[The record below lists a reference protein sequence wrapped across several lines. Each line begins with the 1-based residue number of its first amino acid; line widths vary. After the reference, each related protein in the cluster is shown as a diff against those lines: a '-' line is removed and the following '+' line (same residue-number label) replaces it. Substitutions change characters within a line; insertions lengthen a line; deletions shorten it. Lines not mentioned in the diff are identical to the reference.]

1 MRLNSETNNFKSN
14 RILGL
19 EYSFLKKEKL
29 EPKMVRVIQKREIK
43 EYESTPNFKRI
54 KYIEITDDYNDYSD
68 QQDTEDSYDLNDT
81 LVVLNQEKENMP
93 LVSERIIGQG
103 KSNI

>member
-29 EPKMVRVIQKREIK
+29 EHKMVRVIQKREIK

-54 KYIEITDDYNDYSD
+54 NLAIWSHWAQFRNDLLPGQRVDGACYHEGD
-68 QQDTEDSYDLNDT
+68 GEDKL
-81 LVVLNQEKENMP
+81 
-93 LVSERIIGQG
+93 
-103 KSNI
+103 